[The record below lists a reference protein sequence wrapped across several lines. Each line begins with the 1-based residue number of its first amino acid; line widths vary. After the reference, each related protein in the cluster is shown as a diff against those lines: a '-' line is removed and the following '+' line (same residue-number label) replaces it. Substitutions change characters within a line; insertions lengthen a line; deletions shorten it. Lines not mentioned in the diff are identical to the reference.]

1 MHSLRRTVLWC
12 GVTVPGT
19 ILTVGISA
27 SYATPSAPAVSPQ
40 TADISEPNT
49 QCPMP
54 SAQCPAPS
62 RRWYNIIAQAQTPP
76 APPVNPQPDP
86 NRERFP
92 QPAPNLQPAPPEQQ
106 PPLETPP
113 APAPMP
119 TESPALRIPIT
130 KIEVIGNTVL
140 KPEDLNPIIA
150 QVEGTSATLEDLRK
164 IADAITQ
171 LYLEKGYIT
180 SRSVLPDQQFTNG
193 VVKIVA
199 IEGILQDIEVIGTR
213 RLNPEYIRS
222 RLRLAAGKPLS
233 SIALENQ
240 LRLLRV
246 DPLFKTVEASLRAGD
261 KIGLSVLT
269 VRVKEAD
276 PLLAGIGADNYSPP
290 SVGSERVGAYALYR
304 NLTGIGDEVS
314 ASYYRAIGESNVYD
328 LSYRVPVN
336 AMNGTVQLRY
346 APNNNQIIQEPF
358 KQFDITGESQ
368 LYEISYRQPLVRSP
382 QQEFALSLGFSYQ
395 RSQTFLGR
403 DPYPFGEGPDKKG
416 VTRTS
421 VIKFGQDYVRRDV
434 AGTWVLR
441 SQFNLGTGLFN
452 ATINEDPTPD
462 SRFISWTGQVQRVQR
477 LNRDN
482 LLIVQADLQLTP
494 DSLLSSQQFV
504 IGGGLSLRGYRQNVR
519 SGDIG
524 FRFSVED
531 RYTVQRDADG
541 IPILQFAP
549 FIDLGAVR
557 NVGNNPNTLLDQ
569 KFLAGVGL
577 GVLWQVIPGL
587 NVRVDYAFP
596 LVDLDDKGNNA
607 QDSGFYFSV
616 NYGI

>member
-1 MHSLRRTVLWC
+1 MHSLGRAILWC
-12 GVTVPGT
+12 GVTVTGT
-19 ILTVGISA
+19 IIMTGISA
-27 SYATPSAPAVSPQ
+27 SYATSRAAAVSDKI
-40 TADISEPNT
+40 ADTSTPNPCAVPDAP
-49 QCPMP
+49 CPTP
-54 SAQCPAPS
+54 SH
-62 RRWYNIIAQAQTPP
+62 RWYDIIAQAQTPP
-76 APPVNPQPDP
+76 APPINPQPDP

-92 QPAPNLQPAPPEQQ
+92 QPVPEPQPAPAQQ
-106 PPLETPP
+106 VPPLETPP
-113 APAPMP
+113 APTPLP

-130 KIEVIGNTVL
+130 KIEVIGSSVFT
-140 KPEDLNPIIA
+140 PEDLKPIIA

-164 IADAITQ
+164 VADAITQ
-171 LYLEKGYIT
+171 LYMEKGYIT
-180 SRSVLPDQQFTNG
+180 SRGVLPDQQFTDG

-199 IEGILQDIEVIGTR
+199 IEGSLQNIEVQGTR

-222 RLRLAAGKPLS
+222 RLRLASGKPLS

-276 PLLAGIGADNYSPP
+276 TIIAGIGADNYSPP
-290 SVGSERVGAYALYR
+290 SVGSERVGAYALQR

-314 ASYYRAIGESNVYD
+314 VSYYRAIGESNVYD

-336 AMNGTVQLRY
+336 AMNGTVQVRY

-382 QQEFALSLGFSYQ
+382 QQEFALSLGFAHQ
-395 RSQTFLGR
+395 KSQTFLAGA
-403 DPYPFGEGPDKKG
+403 PYPFGSGPDREG
-416 VTRTS
+416 ITRTS

-434 AGTWVLR
+434 SGAWVLR
-441 SQFNLGTGLFN
+441 SQFNLGTGLFD
-452 ATINEDPTPD
+452 ATINEDPVPD
-462 SRFISWTGQVQRVQR
+462 SRFISWTGQAQRVQR
-477 LNRDN
+477 LNKDN
-482 LLIVQADLQLTP
+482 ILIVGADMQLTP

-524 FRFSVED
+524 FRFSAEN
-531 RYTVQRDADG
+531 RYTVQRDANG
-541 IPILQFAP
+541 VPIVQFAP
-549 FIDLGAVR
+549 FVDLGAVK
-557 NVGNNPNTLLDQ
+557 NVGDNPNTLPNQ

-577 GVLWQVIPGL
+577 GVLWQVLPGL
-587 NVRVDYAFP
+587 NVRVDYALP
-596 LVDLDDKGNNA
+596 LVDLEDRGSNA

-616 NYGI
+616 NYAP

>member
-1 MHSLRRTVLWC
+1 MHSLRRAILSC
-12 GVTVPGT
+12 GVTIPGT
-19 ILTVGISA
+19 VLIAGISA
-27 SYATPSAPAVSPQ
+27 SYATPSEPAVSPQ
-40 TADISEPNT
+40 TADISDTHTP
-49 QCPMP
+49 CPVP

-62 RRWYNIIAQAQTPP
+62 RRWYDIIAQAQTPP
-76 APPVNPQPDP
+76 APPVNPQPDL

-92 QPAPNLQPAPPEQQ
+92 QPVPEPQPAPPEQQ

-113 APAPMP
+113 APAPIP

-130 KIEVIGNTVL
+130 KIEVIGNTVF

-150 QVEGTSATLEDLRK
+150 PVEGSSATLEELRK
-164 IADAITQ
+164 VADALTQ

-180 SRSVLPDQQFTNG
+180 SRAVLPDQQFTDG

-199 IEGILQDIEVIGTR
+199 IEGSLQDIEVKGTR
-213 RLNPEYIRS
+213 RINPEYIRS

-261 KIGLSVLT
+261 KIGFSVIT

-276 PLLAGIGADNYSPP
+276 TIIAGIGADNYSPP

-368 LYEISYRQPLVRSP
+368 LYEISYRQPLVRTP

-395 RSQTFLGR
+395 RSQTFLGGE
-403 DPYPFGEGPDKKG
+403 PYAFGKGPDEDG
-416 VTRTS
+416 VTSTS
-421 VIKFGQDYVRRDV
+421 VIKFGQDYLRRDV
-434 AGTWVLR
+434 SGAWVLR
-441 SQFNLGTGLFN
+441 SQFNLGTGLFD
-452 ATINEDPTPD
+452 ATINDDPIPD

-477 LNRDN
+477 LNKDN

-541 IPILQFAP
+541 IPIVQFAP
-549 FIDLGAVR
+549 FLDLGAVR
-557 NVGNNPNTLLDQ
+557 NVGNNPNILPDH

-587 NVRVDYAFP
+587 NVRVDYALP
-596 LVDLDDKGNNA
+596 LVDLKDRGDNA

-616 NYGI
+616 NYAP